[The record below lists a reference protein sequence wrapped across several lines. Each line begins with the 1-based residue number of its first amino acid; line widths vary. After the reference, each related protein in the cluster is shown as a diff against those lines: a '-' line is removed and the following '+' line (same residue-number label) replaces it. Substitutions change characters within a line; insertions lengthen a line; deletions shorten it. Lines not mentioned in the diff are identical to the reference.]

1 MVKYLDHLILVLKK
15 IFNYMIKSPCK
26 NICSIDKE
34 TGLCLGCYRT
44 INEIA
49 LWIKLDDIKKKD
61 YFSDN

>member
-1 MVKYLDHLILVLKK
+1 
-15 IFNYMIKSPCK
+15 MIKSPCK

-49 LWIKLDDIKKKD
+49 LWIKLDDIKKKKII
-61 YFSDN
+61 FQTINRKNTSIKLKNNFNL

>member
-1 MVKYLDHLILVLKK
+1 
-15 IFNYMIKSPCK
+15 MIKSPCK

-49 LWIKLDDIKKKD
+49 LWIKLDDIKKKRLFFRQLIEKTPQLNLKITLI
-61 YFSDN
+61 YN

>member
-1 MVKYLDHLILVLKK
+1 
-15 IFNYMIKSPCK
+15 MIKSPCK

-49 LWIKLDDIKKKD
+49 LWIKLDDIKKKII
-61 YFSDN
+61 FQTINRKKTSIKLKNNFNL